1 MIKDKKNQRLF
12 IWAVVGGLLIFLHI
26 LGALRPL
33 EDSLSALV
41 SPLAARWQARGL
53 SSALPGSEEENIDD
67 LRGRVDE
74 LNKELA
80 VQLVAESQYREMVE
94 ENRKLR
100 NLLNFSDDQD
110 YQTIGAA
117 LIAREEA
124 AKGGYDIIINRGTVD
139 GLRAGLGVINEEGT
153 IIGLV
158 KEARKNTA
166 EVCLITTPDCRLAAA
181 IQNED
186 KTQGIADGDLG
197 LTVKMEYIPQTEKIN
212 LGDIVISSGLGGD
225 IPRGLVIGR
234 IARIR
239 SESNDVW
246 QEATIEPLVNFND
259 LTVVAVVIP

>member
-1 MIKDKKNQRLF
+1 
-12 IWAVVGGLLIFLHI
+12 
-26 LGALRPL
+26 
-33 EDSLSALV
+33 
-41 SPLAARWQARGL
+41 
-53 SSALPGSEEENIDD
+53 LPGGEEENIDD
-67 LRGRVDE
+67 LRGRINE

-80 VQLVAESQYREMVE
+80 VQLVAESRYREIEE
-94 ENRKLR
+94 ENQKLK
-100 NLLNFSDDQD
+100 NLLNFLDGQD
-110 YQTIGAA
+110 YRTIGAA

-124 AKGGYDIIINRGTVD
+124 AKGGYDLIIDRGAAD
-139 GLRAGLGVINEEGT
+139 GLRTGLGVINEEGI

-158 KEARKNTA
+158 KEVKKNTA
-166 EVCLITTPDCRLAAA
+166 EICLITTPDCRLAAT

-186 KTQGIADGDLG
+186 RTQGIADGDLG

-234 IARIR
+234 VAQIR